1 MAATVS
7 GQKALRDWPHL
18 IREVRMSSIVAGQSE
33 DVDHDG
39 PAGKNP
45 DYIDFTIVTPPTAPC
60 VFQLQRDTGS
70 DVAASNTARIKF
82 VAEES
87 GDLAGLV
94 VLVHFHFY
102 VSASGGIDASNAT
115 A

>member
-7 GQKALRDWPHL
+7 RNKTLRDWPHL
-18 IREVRMSSIVAGQSE
+18 IREVRMSSIVPDQAE
-33 DVDHDG
+33 DVTHGG

-45 DYIDFTIVTPPTAPC
+45 DYIDFMVLTPPTAMCSFVLVQDP
-60 VFQLQRDTGS
+60 DNNS
-70 DVAASNTARIKF
+70 ASSGTARIKF
-82 VAEES
+82 VAES
-87 GDLAGLV
+87 GGDLTGLV
-94 VLVHFHFY
+94 VNVHFHFY